1 MLKISYCID
10 GYLWRKVRKKMHKKK
25 YCFIIITLICSAF
38 MITGCSN
45 NRNVKNG
52 EREEETATESSSS
65 ENTVTNTENN
75 TENVAE
81 TSFNVRIN
89 YRFNEGVE
97 WIQGDADDLGSGY
110 ACIDKEGNALFFVN
124 ESEISN
130 ISPFSNGYSFI
141 ETENAVYQIDLNGN
155 IINKYDISD
164 NIKAKAYDGGQIW
177 IEEYNSNFDS
187 AGYVYKLYDES
198 GNEITEFSIEGTDP
212 VNEIT
217 YCGKGVWSYGNLNND
232 GNWVR
237 MYYCTQGNKWVEKTT
252 SSDDNVYFY
261 EDTAVLGFDYE
272 DPNVTGY
279 RSKMILMDIM
289 GNLNEIAIIGDL
301 GWNWG
306 SDNYINEGYC
316 ILEDYGDHLVS
327 YNVSSGEFK
336 VMDNEYAEKIRMAA
350 LPDNLVFE
358 DGCVALPLRGNDE
371 KDYVALFDT
380 SWNIIGE
387 PIQGTRYDFSEGK
400 LIVEQNIS
408 SENQEGTH
416 LEAIVYNTREE
427 KIFSAFEKG
436 YATITFYKDGVAYIL
451 DETAGTLM
459 RTAAGSLQTAREFS
473 DIPLDRSWKCVNE
486 NGDYLFDTINMG
498 NIKTIELI

>member
-155 IINKYDISD
+155 IINK
-164 NIKAKAYDGGQIW
+164 
-177 IEEYNSNFDS
+177 
-187 AGYVYKLYDES
+187 
-198 GNEITEFSIEGTDP
+198 
-212 VNEIT
+212 
-217 YCGKGVWSYGNLNND
+217 
-232 GNWVR
+232 
-237 MYYCTQGNKWVEKTT
+237 
-252 SSDDNVYFY
+252 
-261 EDTAVLGFDYE
+261 
-272 DPNVTGY
+272 
-279 RSKMILMDIM
+279 
-289 GNLNEIAIIGDL
+289 
-301 GWNWG
+301 
-306 SDNYINEGYC
+306 
-316 ILEDYGDHLVS
+316 
-327 YNVSSGEFK
+327 
-336 VMDNEYAEKIRMAA
+336 
-350 LPDNLVFE
+350 
-358 DGCVALPLRGNDE
+358 
-371 KDYVALFDT
+371 
-380 SWNIIGE
+380 
-387 PIQGTRYDFSEGK
+387 
-400 LIVEQNIS
+400 
-408 SENQEGTH
+408 
-416 LEAIVYNTREE
+416 
-427 KIFSAFEKG
+427 
-436 YATITFYKDGVAYIL
+436 
-451 DETAGTLM
+451 
-459 RTAAGSLQTAREFS
+459 
-473 DIPLDRSWKCVNE
+473 
-486 NGDYLFDTINMG
+486 
-498 NIKTIELI
+498 

>member
-289 GNLNEIAIIGDL
+289 GNLNEIAITGDL

-380 SWNIIGE
+380 SWNI
-387 PIQGTRYDFSEGK
+387 
-400 LIVEQNIS
+400 
-408 SENQEGTH
+408 
-416 LEAIVYNTREE
+416 
-427 KIFSAFEKG
+427 
-436 YATITFYKDGVAYIL
+436 
-451 DETAGTLM
+451 
-459 RTAAGSLQTAREFS
+459 
-473 DIPLDRSWKCVNE
+473 
-486 NGDYLFDTINMG
+486 
-498 NIKTIELI
+498 